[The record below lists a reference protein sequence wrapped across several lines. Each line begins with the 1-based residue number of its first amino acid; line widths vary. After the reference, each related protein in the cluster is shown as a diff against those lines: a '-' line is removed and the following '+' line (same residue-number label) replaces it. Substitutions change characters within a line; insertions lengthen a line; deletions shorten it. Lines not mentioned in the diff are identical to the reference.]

1 MAKTCFNRDFQL
13 NVGHPRCLDSLDQGP
28 AFWLRIWTKHNL
40 QSFWSLPIIATNQT
54 TFLHELTDS
63 RTNEHS
69 DSTHHF
75 PRGGGIWLQ
84 RVLTVASTDS
94 LSSATSH
101 LMLKKKISFKNIW
114 EKGWAVLFNRHF
126 SYDLLTTSLFF
137 FTMPCV
143 LYANIFN
150 NIITLCCRQI
160 SVSCF
165 QGTLAQ

>member
-1 MAKTCFNRDFQL
+1 MLDTQGVWIAWIRGQPSGCVSEL
-13 NVGHPRCLDSLDQGP
+13 NTISKAFEVCPSLLLIKLLFFMSSQIVEQMNTLIP
-28 AFWLRIWTKHNL
+28 H
-40 QSFWSLPIIATNQT
+40 II
-54 TFLHELTDS
+54 F
-63 RTNEHS
+63 RG
-69 DSTHHF
+69 
-75 PRGGGIWLQ
+75 GGGIWLQ

-94 LSSATSH
+94 LSSATSR